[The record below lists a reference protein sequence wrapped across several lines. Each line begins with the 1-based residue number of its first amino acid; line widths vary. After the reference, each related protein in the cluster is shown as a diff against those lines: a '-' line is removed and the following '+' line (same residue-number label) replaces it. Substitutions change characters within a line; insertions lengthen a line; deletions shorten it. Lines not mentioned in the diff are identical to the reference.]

1 MKKLKQEEEIKQIS
15 DYKYGFNEGEVSTY
29 KVQKG
34 LNEEVVREISK
45 YKEEPEW
52 MLNYRLESL
61 KIFDQKPQP
70 SFGPDLNWIDFN
82 DYYYYTEGAG
92 KTVKTWD
99 EIPEEIKRTFDRL
112 GIPEAEKNFL
122 AGINAQW
129 DARPVYERMNDELTK
144 QGVIFTDCDTALRKY
159 PELFKKHFGQL
170 VKNDDNKYASL
181 NGAVWSGGTFIY
193 VPSGVKLEKPL
204 QAYFRINYQASG
216 QFERTLIIVEDDAE
230 LHYIEGC
237 TAPIYSENNLHA
249 AIVEIYVGKR
259 ASVRYTTV
267 QNWSDNVLNL
277 VTKRSIV
284 EEDGRMEWIDG
295 NIGSK
300 VNMKYPS
307 CILKGDRAQG
317 DTISIAVA
325 KKGVYQDAGSKMI
338 HLGKETKSKIVS
350 KSITF
355 QGGTANYRGLAYIGP
370 NAINS
375 KARVECDTLILDNQS
390 HSDTIPQNKV
400 HNNQS
405 QIEHEA
411 TVSKVSEE
419 QLFYL
424 MSRGLDEQEALEIIV
439 MGFLEPFTKEL
450 PLEYAVELNQLIKMD
465 MEGSV
470 G

>member
-1 MKKLKQEEEIKQIS
+1 MKKLKQEKEIKEIS
-15 DYKYGFNEGEVSTY
+15 NYKYGFNEGEVSSF
-29 KVQKG
+29 KVEKG
-34 LNEEVVREISK
+34 INEEIIKQISRHK
-45 YKEEPEW
+45 NEPEW
-52 MLNYRLESL
+52 MLDYRLKSL
-61 KIFDQKPQP
+61 KIFNDFPQP
-70 SFGPDLNWIDFN
+70 NFGPDLNFINFD
-82 DYYYYTEGAG
+82 DYYYYTEGDNKISNDWDDVPTNIK
-92 KTVKTWD
+92 KTF
-99 EIPEEIKRTFDRL
+99 ERL
-112 GIPEAEKNFL
+112 GIPEAEKEFL
-122 AGINAQW
+122 LGINAQW
-129 DARPVYERMNDELTK
+129 DAKPVYENLNKELEK

-159 PELFKKHFGQL
+159 PEIFKKYFGMI
-170 VKNDDNKYASL
+170 VKNNDNKYAAL
-181 NGAVWSGGTFIY
+181 NSAVWSGGTFIY
-193 VPSGVKLEKPL
+193 VPSGIKLSKPL
-204 QAYFRINYQASG
+204 QAYFRINYQLSG
-216 QFERTLIIVEDDAE
+216 QFERTLIVVEDDAE

-237 TAPIYSENNLHA
+237 TAPIYSKNNLHA
-249 AIVEIYVGKR
+249 AIVEIFIGKR
-259 ASVRYTTV
+259 SKVRYTTV

-277 VTKRSIV
+277 VTKRSLV

-300 VNMKYPS
+300 INMKYPS
-307 CILKGDRAQG
+307 CILKGDRSQG

-338 HLGKETKSKIVS
+338 HLGKETKSKIIS

-400 HNNQS
+400 HNNKS

-424 MSRGLDEQEALEIIV
+424 MSRGLSEQQALEIIV